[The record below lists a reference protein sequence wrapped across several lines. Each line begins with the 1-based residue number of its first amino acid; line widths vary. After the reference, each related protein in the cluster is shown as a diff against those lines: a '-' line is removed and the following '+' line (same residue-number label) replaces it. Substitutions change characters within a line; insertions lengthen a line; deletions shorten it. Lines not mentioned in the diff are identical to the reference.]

1 MEELEIPELT
11 TEQIEN
17 LCSTADNAAR
27 KHVLSRIS
35 SKIVEKLNVI
45 VEAEG
50 SKPINLTIEVDLA
63 LAPHVKDVNVKTL
76 ADEAAKTALIAG
88 ENYLSSLK

>member
-76 ADEAAKTALIAG
+76 ADEAAKTALRAG

>member
-76 ADEAAKTALIAG
+76 ADEATKTALRAG